1 MPASEQPASALE
13 RIDDLDRNIHA
24 PARLKI
30 MACLAVVEEADFT
43 FLLRQTG
50 LTRGN
55 LSPNLRKLEQAGY
68 LAIRK
73 GFVPDLPASG
83 SSRDQELFKRR
94 FGDQQMTQLRPD
106 TEPHTKDLF

>member
-1 MPASEQPASALE
+1 MPASEQPSPALE

-30 MACLAVVEEADFT
+30 MACLAVVAEADFT

-73 GFVPDLPASG
+73 GFVE
-83 SSRDQELFKRR
+83 RV
-94 FGDQQMTQLRPD
+94 
-106 TEPHTKDLF
+106 PHTVIKLTEKGMAALEIYRKGMEAVLADLLTE